1 MISQHTAN
9 DCPRLPPAR
18 QQGPAPVC
26 NFPSPSAIMT
36 VMPNKFIFFFNTSSR
51 LQIKSAL
58 HPHPISL
65 SDNDGWWPSPFIA
78 STCISLP
85 ICLTTQIH
93 RQLYSVPLFL
103 LLLLKLWLYFLF
115 QFSNRLPYSLHPACI
130 QPSTILCA
138 LPTFPCSFSLSLWLV
153 LAVSLGLG
161 SLFIATLI
169 PLLPESSL
177 RSGRLKRGRY
187 DRGVTQEWWYQKD
200 EWAYST
206 HDGCTKECV
215 GVLLFLA

>member
-36 VMPNKFIFFFNTSSR
+36 VMPNKFIFFNTSSR

-93 RQLYSVPLFL
+93 RQLYSVPLSFPAPQTLAL
-103 LLLLKLWLYFLF
+103 LSFPIFKQASIFPPSRMHSAFHHLVRAPNISLL
-115 QFSNRLPYSLHPACI
+115 
-130 QPSTILCA
+130 
-138 LPTFPCSFSLSLWLV
+138 SLSLSV
-153 LAVSLGLG
+153 AR
-161 SLFIATLI
+161 
-169 PLLPESSL
+169 P
-177 RSGRLKRGRY
+177 
-187 DRGVTQEWWYQKD
+187 
-200 EWAYST
+200 
-206 HDGCTKECV
+206 CC
-215 GVLLFLA
+215 